1 METKNKNIKT
11 WSEIK
16 NKVYGEKGTERRDQ
30 LEREVETL
38 KIGLMLRQAR
48 ESLNMTQE
56 DLAKRIIELD
66 RFKILLQGAMVAVP
80 YCFENQKRDC
90 LGCPLENI
98 CSLRKGERFYR
109 VMRIIQA
116 YALAEDLLPKEILIS
131 EIDNFLTELKL
142 LKLEF

>member
-1 METKNKNIKT
+1 MELMT
-11 WSEIK
+11 
-16 NKVYGEKGTERRDQ
+16 GEEMRERYQKGED
-30 LEREVETL
+30 
-38 KIGLMLRQAR
+38 
-48 ESLNMTQE
+48 SLNLAIEKWERIE
-56 DLAKRIIELD
+56 DFAKRIIELD

-80 YCFENQKRDC
+80 YCFEYQKRDC

-98 CSLRKGERFYR
+98 CSPRKGERFYR

-116 YALAEDLLPKEILIS
+116 YALAGDLLPKEILIS